1 VLAFGASL
9 ALLLPG
15 AAIIGCGGGED
26 SEPASLVPPDVPLY
40 AEVVLRPEGDQAE
53 AIESFA
59 ERVAGIEDPAA
70 AIAAELD
77 SSLADDGV
85 DATFAEDIEPWLGDR
100 GAVFVRSFESLD
112 SPSMDPEAA
121 VLVEVSDA
129 DAAQDFIDETLAA
142 ESEGEVEESSY
153 GDVDYQLDGD
163 TAVGLIDD
171 FLVFGPEDAFKVA
184 VDASAGESLAESE
197 EYTQPTDGLGDD
209 LLASA
214 YVELGAAIEAAIASE
229 DLDPGSTRLLDP
241 LLAGPL
247 SDPVAVG
254 LTATPDTAGLELASV
269 VDGQGDIATDASLI
283 ETLPAGSWFAVGA
296 PEAGDALARFL
307 DQLANGGLPGA
318 GSIRKAVREAT
329 GFDPRP
335 GSLDWLGD
343 ASAFVEGTSA
353 PGFTAGLIAE
363 ITDPTGPRQLL
374 ERVQTLAE
382 RDSGLRSAAPPE
394 GADYGFSLGVP
405 SLGGGA
411 EAGVIDD
418 HLVAVLGGTVAQ
430 ALDPE
435 SELGDDPRYQEA
447 VESLGDDFPPA
458 LFVHLPSFFEVAEQ
472 GGSAADP
479 DYRAALPYLEAF
491 ESLAAGSWVDDELA
505 LTRVIVS
512 LAD

>member
-1 VLAFGASL
+1 MGSVIS
-9 ALLLPG
+9 
-15 AAIIGCGGGED
+15 AI
-26 SEPASLVPPDVPLY
+26 S
-40 AEVVLRPEGDQAE
+40 
-53 AIESFA
+53 
-59 ERVAGIEDPAA
+59 
-70 AIAAELD
+70 
-77 SSLADDGV
+77 
-85 DATFAEDIEPWLGDR
+85 
-100 GAVFVRSFESLD
+100 
-112 SPSMDPEAA
+112 
-121 VLVEVSDA
+121 
-129 DAAQDFIDETLAA
+129 
-142 ESEGEVEESSY
+142 
-153 GDVDYQLDGD
+153 
-163 TAVGLIDD
+163 
-171 FLVFGPEDAFKVA
+171 
-184 VDASAGESLAESE
+184 
-197 EYTQPTDGLGDD
+197 
-209 LLASA
+209 
-214 YVELGAAIEAAIASE
+214 
-229 DLDPGSTRLLDP
+229 
-241 LLAGPL
+241 
-247 SDPVAVG
+247 
-254 LTATPDTAGLELASV
+254 
-269 VDGQGDIATDASLI
+269 
-283 ETLPAGSWFAVGA
+283 PAGSWFAVGA

-363 ITDPTGPRQLL
+363 ITDPTGPRKLL

-435 SELGDDPRYQEA
+435 SELGDDPRSQEA
-447 VESLGDDFPPA
+447 VEALGDDFPPA
-458 LFVHLPSFFEVAEQ
+458 RFVHLPSFFEVAEQ

-491 ESLAAGSWVDDELA
+491 ESLAAGSGVDDELA

>member
-1 VLAFGASL
+1 MPPRTSSTRRSPRSPRARSRS
-9 ALLLPG
+9 
-15 AAIIGCGGGED
+15 AATATSTTSWTGTRRSG
-26 SEPASLVPPDVPLY
+26 
-40 AEVVLRPEGDQAE
+40 
-53 AIESFA
+53 
-59 ERVAGIEDPAA
+59 
-70 AIAAELD
+70 
-77 SSLADDGV
+77 SSTTSSSSGPR
-85 DATFAEDIEPWLGDR
+85 T
-100 GAVFVRSFESLD
+100 RSR
-112 SPSMDPEAA
+112 SPSTPPR
-121 VLVEVSDA
+121 
-129 DAAQDFIDETLAA
+129 
-142 ESEGEVEESSY
+142 ESRSPRARS
-153 GDVDYQLDGD
+153 
-163 TAVGLIDD
+163 TR
-171 FLVFGPEDAFKVA
+171 
-184 VDASAGESLAESE
+184 
-197 EYTQPTDGLGDD
+197 PTEGLGDD

-363 ITDPTGPRQLL
+363 ITDPTGPRKLL

-447 VESLGDDFPPA
+447 VESLGDDPSGPLRSPA
-458 LFVHLPSFFEVAEQ
+458 SFFEVAEQ